1 MSNKIQTSLTALAVL
16 AALALTGCG
25 ATSTSSDT
33 STELTKA
40 DKDEIF
46 ELSLLSEGFDPE
58 SIDASRDF
66 AIESCRH
73 ADKVGAVQAVTDV
86 FELTL
91 SYSAE
96 AREMGAVALGV
107 GFATYCPEH
116 TWVFAELAK

>member
-1 MSNKIQTSLTALAVL
+1 MNSKIQIRLTTLAAL

-25 ATSTSSDT
+25 ATSTS

-46 ELSLLSEGFDPE
+46 ELSLLSEGFEPE
-58 SIDASRDF
+58 SIDAGRDF

-86 FELTL
+86 FWLTL

-116 TWVFAELAK
+116 TWAFDELAK